1 VKWVRS
7 NGWRKVGAWTVGLL
21 GAGIAAGAAF
31 IYSGVYNISATE
43 QHIGPVYWLIEAT
56 MRRAVH
62 VRASS
67 TPVPDLSSATMVR
80 RGLHLYHVHC
90 ERCHG
95 GPGVAPESFALG
107 LTPAPANL
115 TDTARRWDAADIYWV
130 IKYGIKMTAMP
141 AWQYRLQEQEIWD
154 IVAFVHRELRQLS
167 PGDYRTEVREVDK
180 TVPAS
185 PVSTQRAAVSAE
197 EGKRAMQQY
206 ACATCH
212 YIPGITG
219 ATKPVGPTL
228 RGIGGRSFIGGVLSN
243 TSENMV
249 AWLMSPQRI
258 DPLSAMP
265 DLGVTE
271 HDARNIAAY
280 LETLLD

>member
-1 VKWVRS
+1 MVAKS
-7 NGWRKVGAWTVGLL
+7 WRRIGAWTVALL

-31 IYSGVYNISATE
+31 IYSGVYDISATE
-43 QHIGPVYWLIEAT
+43 QHTVPVYWLIEAT
-56 MRRAVH
+56 MRRSVH
-62 VRASS
+62 VRASR
-67 TPVPDLSSATMVR
+67 TTVPDLSSATMVR
-80 RGLHLYHVHC
+80 RGLSLYHVHC

-95 GPGVAPESFALG
+95 GPGAAPESFALG

-115 TDTARRWDAADIYWV
+115 TDTARRWSAADIFWV
-130 IKYGIKMTAMP
+130 VKYGIKMTGMP

-154 IVAFVHRELRQLS
+154 IVAFVHTELRQLS
-167 PGDYRTEVREVDK
+167 PVDYRMRVRE
-180 TVPAS
+180 TVQAVQAS
-185 PVSTQRAAVSAE
+185 PVSRQRSAVNAQ
-197 EGKRAMQQY
+197 EGKRAIQQY

-228 RGIGGRSFIGGVLSN
+228 RGMAARSFIAGVLSN

-271 HDARNIAAY
+271 QDARNIAAY
-280 LETLLD
+280 LETLINSD

>member
-1 VKWVRS
+1 
-7 NGWRKVGAWTVGLL
+7 VGLL
-21 GAGIAAGAAF
+21 GAGVAAGAAF
-31 IYSGVYNISATE
+31 IYSGVYDISATE
-43 QHIGPVYWLIEAT
+43 QHTVPVYWLIEAT
-56 MRRAVH
+56 MRRSVH
-62 VRASS
+62 VRSS
-67 TPVPDLSSATMVR
+67 HTPVPDLSSATRVR
-80 RGLHLYHVHC
+80 RGLSLYHVHC

-115 TDTARRWDAADIYWV
+115 TDTARRWDAADIHWV
-130 IKYGIKMTAMP
+130 VKYGIKMTGMP
-141 AWQYRLQEQEIWD
+141 AWQYRLQESEIWD
-154 IVAFVHRELRQLS
+154 IVAFVHNDLRQLS
-167 PGDYRTEVREVDK
+167 PADYRMHVRE
-180 TVPAS
+180 TVQAVQAS
-185 PVSTQRAAVSAE
+185 PVSRQRSAVNAQ
-197 EGKRAMQQY
+197 EGKRAIQQY

-228 RGIGGRSFIGGVLSN
+228 RGMAARSFIAGVLSN

-280 LETLLD
+280 LGTLTNSD